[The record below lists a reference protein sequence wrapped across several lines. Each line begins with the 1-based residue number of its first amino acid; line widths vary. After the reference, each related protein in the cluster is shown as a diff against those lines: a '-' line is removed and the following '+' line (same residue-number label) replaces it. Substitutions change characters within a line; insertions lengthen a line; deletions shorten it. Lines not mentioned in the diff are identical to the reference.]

1 MTKGARHKIA
11 LSIQKLRERQ
21 SVLKALENVINQLIN
36 QWSGL
41 VCVPEPSGYRR
52 SCCWFQDILEGGNVR
67 NALQELQQIVITP
80 IKVYAPP
87 TAARKEVE
95 PVDKAANPMEEKESE
110 GFQTHNPPACD
121 GESPSAPISDG
132 DITGQF
138 TRVMGKGMHARTLT
152 HTHTHTHTT
161 HTRTLT
167 HTCTHTHAHTLTHAH
182 THYSRTHTHTHTLH
196 THTHSHTYTLTLAR
210 THTFTRTH
218 AHSHANSRTLSRAHT
233 LTHTHSLSYTHT
245 HYSHMLA
252 HSCSRT
258 PACAL
263 SHSHT
268 LTHTHTNTHTQ
279 NIIWI

>member
-138 TRVMGKGMHARTLT
+138 TRVMGKGTYA
-152 HTHTHTHTT
+152 
-161 HTRTLT
+161 RTLT
-167 HTCTHTHAHTLTHAH
+167 HTCTHTHTHTTHTHTQYSRTH
-182 THYSRTHTHTHTLH
+182 THYTHMHTHTHTLH
-196 THTHSHTYTLTLAR
+196 THAHSLTHAHTILAHTHRTLTHIRPHTHSHFHSLTR
-210 THTFTRTH
+210 THYSRAHTHTHTTH
-218 AHSHANSRTLSRAHT
+218 AHSLTYIHSHARTLS
-233 LTHTHSLSYTHT
+233 LI
-245 HYSHMLA
+245 
-252 HSCSRT
+252 
-258 PACAL
+258 
-263 SHSHT
+263 HSHT
-268 LTHTHTNTHTQ
+268 LAHSRLRTFTLPHTLTRTHTQ